1 MRNVLGQ
8 LAQTNLAAAWA
19 IFGKNR
25 PISKKSVHLTS
36 QSSTAQKKTVRNVEP
51 FRRAAC
57 ASIIVNVQ
65 I

>member
-36 QSSTAQKKTVRNVEP
+36 QSSTAQKKQFEMLNRLGVP
-51 FRRAAC
+51 RAHQLL
-57 ASIIVNVQ
+57 SMFK
-65 I
+65 